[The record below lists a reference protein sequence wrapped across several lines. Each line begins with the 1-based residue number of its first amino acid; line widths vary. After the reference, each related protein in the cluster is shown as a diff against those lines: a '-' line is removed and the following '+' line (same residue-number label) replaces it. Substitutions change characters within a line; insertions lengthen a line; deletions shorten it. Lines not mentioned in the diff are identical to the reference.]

1 MATEM
6 IKGVSLDGLTKRQKT
21 TMKRHGEHHSA
32 KHLKEMVKAMKKGQT
47 FTQSHTTA
55 MKKVGK

>member
-1 MATEM
+1 M

>member
-6 IKGVSLDGLTKRQKT
+6 IKGVSLEGLNKRQKT

-32 KHLKEMVKAMKKGQT
+32 KHLREKVKAMKNGQS
-47 FTQSHTTA
+47 FSQSHTTA

>member
-6 IKGVSLDGLTKRQKT
+6 IKGVSLEGLNKRQKT

-32 KHLKEMVKAMKKGQT
+32 KHLREMVKAMNRGRT
-47 FTQSHTTA
+47 FTQSHKSA
-55 MKKVGK
+55 MRKVGK